1 MDKKRTIK
9 TQKTI
14 LFLGLKC
21 NSTLEKSEIH
31 TVQLIFVSLGQPVE
45 KIMKILAIF
54 ILLSLT
60 AIIPEC
66 IIRLSS
72 KRRGR
77 YLKNY
82 LSKFANIL
90 YVVTK
95 LQMGAQLQYLRT
107 FFFSNSNSFHDA
119 LQRKCLHFFEKITKF
134 DYFPK
139 FIWQNIKN
147 ISYIL

>member
-54 ILLSLT
+54 ILLTLT

-107 FFFSNSNSFHDA
+107 FFFQILILFMMRYSENVCTFLKKSLNLIIFQI
-119 LQRKCLHFFEKITKF
+119 LFGKI
-134 DYFPK
+134 
-139 FIWQNIKN
+139 
-147 ISYIL
+147 

>member
-54 ILLSLT
+54 ILLTLT

-107 FFFSNSNSFHDA
+107 FFFFQILILFMMRYSENVCTFLKKSLNLIIFQI
-119 LQRKCLHFFEKITKF
+119 LFGKI
-134 DYFPK
+134 
-139 FIWQNIKN
+139 
-147 ISYIL
+147 